1 MIPVKYSI
9 AAVSKVI
16 PTNGSNPVVIMVDDL
31 NDYICKYGYHNKLVN
46 EYLAFYF
53 LSSWELPVIPAAIVI
68 IDPEHIPASM
78 ISNRLQPR
86 HFHSPTFGLQYMNE
100 YLDVSNLLLGLSKDY
115 GELNKF
121 ANKYDLLKIALF
133 DLWLANTDRNHNN
146 YNLLI
151 NPAPRGYTFHP
162 IDHTDIFDGGRIGQ
176 QLAQLTE
183 FDSLLSSDLA
193 NIFAL
198 NKRKT
203 SDYVNNLILKFPI
216 FVREC
221 GNHVDEIVSEIPPE
235 WCDDKESLK
244 TSIISSIIKN
254 DIWIDDTLSNFQ
266 ELIHKY
272 IC

>member
-1 MIPVKYSI
+1 MIPRKHSI
-9 AAVSKVI
+9 AVI
-16 PTNGSNPVVIMVDDL
+16 SNILPTTGSSPVVVMANDL
-31 NDYICKYGYHNKLVN
+31 NDYICKYGFHNKLIN
-46 EYLAFYF
+46 ELLAYHF
-53 LSSWELPVIPAAIVI
+53 LTSWELPIIPAAIVN
-68 IDPEHIPASM
+68 IDLDHVPVSIKGQ
-78 ISNRLQPR
+78 ILQPR

-100 YLDVSNLLLGLSKDY
+100 YLDASNLLLGLNKDY

-121 ANKYDLLKIALF
+121 ANKYDLIKIALF

-151 NPAPRGYTFHP
+151 NPTPGGYKFHP
-162 IDHTDIFDGGRIGQ
+162 IDHTDIFDGGRLGQ
-176 QLAQLTE
+176 PLAQLTE

-244 TSIISSIIKN
+244 TSIISSVIKN
-254 DIWIDDTLSNFQ
+254 DTWINDTLSNFK